1 MTYNVRVKPSGIE
14 YTVSE
19 NDTLLDAAIS
29 SGIYLEH
36 SCLSG
41 SCGLC
46 KARLVS
52 GSVKS
57 EKVADSVLSEE
68 EVSQGCILTCQSKPQ
83 SDIEVEAAYYPQL
96 DGIKRSI
103 QPCKVDSLSFPCE
116 DIAILKFR
124 LPPTARFRYVPGQY
138 IQLIIQG
145 ERRSYSIANSMA
157 VSDGIELHIRYVEG
171 GLFSEKIFKE
181 LKEEQLLR
189 LEGPLGSFFVRASS
203 SPVIFLAGGTGF
215 APVKA
220 MVEDLLLSETA
231 RDIYIYWGMRKLD
244 QLYSDLPKNWLS
256 SGSIKSFVPVF
267 SDEENCKERI
277 GNVHSAVLED
287 FQDLSG
293 FEVYACGSPEM
304 IEVAK
309 REFLEKGL
317 SESNFYSDAF
327 LASN

>member
-46 KARLVS
+46 KARLVN

-57 EKVADSVLSEE
+57 EKVSDSVLSEE
-68 EVSQGCILTCQSKPQ
+68 EVSQGYILTCQSKPK
-83 SDIEVEAAYYPQL
+83 SDIEIEAAYYPLL

-116 DIAILKFR
+116 DIAILKLR

-157 VSDGIELHIRYVEG
+157 VSDGIELHVRYVGG
-171 GLFSEKIFKE
+171 GLFSEKIFTE
-181 LKEEQLLR
+181 LKAEQLLR
-189 LEGPLGSFFVRASS
+189 LEGPLGTFFVRESS

-220 MVEDLLLSETA
+220 MVEDLLLNETT
-231 RDIYIYWGMRKLD
+231 RDIYVYWGMRKLD
-244 QLYSDLPKNWLS
+244 QLYSDLPKSWFS
-256 SGSIKSFVPVF
+256 SGNIKSFVPVF
-267 SDEENCKERI
+267 SDEENCKERV
-277 GNVHSAVLED
+277 GNVHAAVLED

-317 SESNFYSDAF
+317 SESDFYADAF